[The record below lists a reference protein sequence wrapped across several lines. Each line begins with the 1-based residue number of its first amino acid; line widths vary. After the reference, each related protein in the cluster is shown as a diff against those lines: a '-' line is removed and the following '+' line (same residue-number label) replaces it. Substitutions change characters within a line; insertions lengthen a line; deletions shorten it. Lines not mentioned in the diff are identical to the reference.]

1 MVIVV
6 CRPVST
12 RKVWK
17 FCCSWLWSMFRSP
30 MIVMTAV
37 GCLCCVSFIL
47 LCSSF
52 VKVVMSVFG
61 RLYMQMKMCTGVYVY
76 C

>member
-37 GCLCCVSFIL
+37 GCLCCVWVYSVAQFF
-47 LCSSF
+47 F
-52 VKVVMSVFG
+52 VKSVLG
-61 RLYMQMKMCTGVYVY
+61 RLYKADVDV
-76 C
+76 